1 MTKAD
6 RYLGHEICDIL
17 SEGYKDVNPRPKYA
31 DGTPAHTISI
41 NQVMRK
47 YDLSKGE
54 FGKQLSEKSLQSI
67 RNPRMLFLKWKKWE
81 YHGGHLG
88 TLEMVQSVKDT
99 ELLLKDI
106 TL

>member
-1 MTKAD
+1 MIYQKVNFLFALSD
-6 RYLGHEICDIL
+6 RWL
-17 SEGYKDVNPRPKYA
+17 
-31 DGTPAHTISI
+31 
-41 NQVMRK
+41 
-47 YDLSKGE
+47 
-54 FGKQLSEKSLQSI
+54 GKQLLEKSLQSI